1 VITFFLNPLPPAEEL
16 AVLLGNPTGRK
27 GNMAYARGLPL
38 KKDPRLLGST
48 RHRVTGYKRGDNL
61 YISPLQRSGITHVT
75 MGKNP
80 ISIFGL
86 QIPDVPSLVQDLAMA
101 GGGALVAGTLARV
114 LVTKETAPNTYNV
127 THGVVGLLLG
137 AAINQY
143 GKSPGLKR
151 FGQLTMMGS
160 LAVAGFNLADKFVGS
175 TVVDMLPENAKG
187 LLDTWVAKIE
197 DPPAG
202 TVPAKKWKGNVD
214 GKLYDTKEL
223 ALTQGGNTDATLQ
236 GFYTGASG
244 LGATMTL
251 ADARQRGLLGLGKA
265 VTAEQARRQLQA
277 ATGSNRAGVG
287 RTLPGGADV
296 RVASSVAAA
305 VQDAVSQM
313 SGRFTPSFMRQ

>member
-114 LVTKETAPNTYNV
+114 LVTKETAPVTYNV

-197 DPPAG
+197 SPPVAPAAKKFTKEEVAAAAAAG
-202 TVPAKKWKGNVD
+202 T
-214 GKLYDTKEL
+214 
-223 ALTQGGNTDATLQ
+223 
-236 GFYTGASG
+236 G